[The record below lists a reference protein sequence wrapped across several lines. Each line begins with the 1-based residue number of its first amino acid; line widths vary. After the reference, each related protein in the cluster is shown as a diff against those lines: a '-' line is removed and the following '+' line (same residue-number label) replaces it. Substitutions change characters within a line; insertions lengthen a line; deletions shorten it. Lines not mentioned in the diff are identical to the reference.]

1 MDNNENRK
9 DILPT
14 DPNRQIQLVVN
25 NNQDEDGTIDLGNVF
40 HNMKLKKRVFAWVLV
55 LCLTIGLCAPLLLY
69 QFSKPELT
77 VSSVVTLRYE
87 VPMARYR
94 TALKNGSITL
104 AEAEFEPV
112 SDLTAPDGEDL
123 DVNQV
128 TSSYV
133 LQTALDGM
141 NLPEAVN
148 VETLRANIS
157 IQTVLTEESQ
167 RTKES
172 LAGLAEAKNAEAYTR
187 LQNAQMKYQN
197 RFIVSLTNGF
207 KEDEESRVVT
217 EIKDSELKL
226 LLDRILTAYNDYLVK
241 TYADV
246 KLPNDAFSVID
257 ASELDILDSLDQLRA
272 GIDGLYN
279 YCDEKPDT
287 VKAYRSWQTGRSL
300 EDWME
305 TLETFKSINV
315 DYLYAMV
322 SENAITRDKN
332 ALLTSW
338 KYLLRTA
345 QNDLEEV
352 NENIAE
358 TQKILASYKND
369 EVFISMQESD
379 AAKSTKASTEYYN
392 ELVLKQTANYEKAAE
407 LKASIAD
414 YEDRIRRLDAAKE
427 TEVSEEVEA
436 ELARS
441 LASAQ
446 EMYNSVK
453 AHMEEVF
460 ASRMYTTFEDHSAA
474 QGKLPSFLA
483 ASLKKMIIGGVV
495 GAILAC
501 GLWFLAALIPEFSKN
516 SEFRIQNSEL
526 KGTKKSLRQAQDDKN
541 NSEFRIQNSE
551 LEKEGTTVKR
561 DSSTSVGMTTG
572 KEADAE

>member
-1 MDNNENRK
+1 MDKNENK
-9 DILPT
+9 NELLPQNQ
-14 DPNRQIQLVVN
+14 DRQIQLVVN
-25 NNQDEDGTIDLGNVF
+25 KTQDEDSTIDLGNVF
-40 HNMKLKKRVFAWVLV
+40 HNMKLKKRLFAWVLV
-55 LCLTIGLCAPLLLY
+55 LCLTVGLCAPLLLY

-94 TALKNGSITL
+94 AALKNGSITL

-112 SDLTAPDGEDL
+112 SDLTAPNGEEL
-123 DVNQV
+123 DVYQI

-148 VETLRANIS
+148 AETIRGNIS
-157 IQTVLTEESQ
+157 IQTVLTEDSQ

-172 LAGLAEAKNAEAYTR
+172 LAGLAEVKNAEAYTR

-197 RFIVSLTNGF
+197 RFIVTLSNGF
-207 KEDEESRVVT
+207 GEEDSKVKVD
-217 EIKDSELKL
+217 IKDGEMKL

-257 ASELDILDSLDQLRA
+257 TAELDILDSLDQLRA
-272 GIDGLYN
+272 GIDSLYN
-279 YCDEKPDT
+279 YCDSKPDT

-300 EDWME
+300 TDWME
-305 TLETFKSINV
+305 TLQTFKSINV

-322 SENAITRDKN
+322 SENAITRDKS

-345 QNDLEEV
+345 QNELEEI

-358 TQKILASYKND
+358 TKKILASYKND

-379 AAKSTKASTEYYN
+379 AAKSTKAATQYYN
-392 ELVLKQTANYEKAAE
+392 ELILKQTAYYEKAAE
-407 LKASIAD
+407 LKTTIAD
-414 YEDRIRRLDAAKE
+414 YEDRIRRLDEKNQ
-427 TEVSEEVEA
+427 TEVSEDVEA

-446 EMYNSVK
+446 EIYNSVK
-453 AHMEEVF
+453 EHMEEVF

-474 QGKLPSFLA
+474 QGKLPSFLS
-483 ASLKKMIIGGVV
+483 ASLKKMIIGGIVGVV
-495 GAILAC
+495 LAC

-516 SEFRIQNSEL
+516 TKETRSLDYARDDNGG
-526 KGTKKSLRQAQDDKN
+526 KGTRSLDDA
-541 NSEFRIQNSE
+541 
-551 LEKEGTTVKR
+551 R
-561 DSSTSVGMTTG
+561 DDNDG